1 MAQRRTKALS
11 RRKPAEGAAKDAHID
26 IATYQREAF
35 KTSQLTRGSSPEHLL
50 APILGLASETG
61 SILDIYKKYLR
72 DAIDLK
78 ANREYLKEE
87 LGDLLWYIA
96 TVATS
101 ADLRL
106 EDIARSN
113 LARTRDRYPKNLREA
128 FAKLQVFDQQY
139 SPQERFPRKVTIEF
153 TERRQAG
160 KVRAVLK
167 LVSVRPNAFPKGPI
181 TIVEHGERKK
191 IGFAVGRRLGDTLT
205 DNSRRA
211 DDYRYHD
218 AVHLGFMAV
227 LGWSPI
233 MRTLLGVRRR
243 SNATVN
249 EAEDGARAKYV
260 EEGLSAVLAALSLRR
275 LGFGGE
281 ITVDGDSISV
291 AQAVTSSLE
300 ARQLPGWLWRRAISQ
315 GFAAMHTLGENKGG
329 FLLADLNKRT
339 LTYKKS
345 FE

>member
-1 MAQRRTKALS
+1 MAQRRNRTLS
-11 RRKPAEGAAKDAHID
+11 RRQRGKGAARDERID
-26 IATYQREAF
+26 LATFQREAF
-35 KTSQLTRGSSPEHLL
+35 KTSQLTRGSSPQHLI

-96 TVATS
+96 TVATT
-101 ADLRL
+101 ANLRL
-106 EDIARSN
+106 EAIARSN
-113 LARTRDRYPKNLREA
+113 LARTRDRYPRNLREA
-128 FAKLQVFDQQY
+128 LARLPVFDQRYLQ
-139 SPQERFPRKVTIEF
+139 QERFPRKLTIGF
-153 TERRQAG
+153 SERRRSG
-160 KVRAVLK
+160 KVVAALQ
-167 LVSVRPNAFPKGPI
+167 LVSARPNAFPKGPV
-181 TIVEHGERKK
+181 TVVEAGETKQ
-191 IGFAVGRRLGDTLT
+191 IGFAVGKRLGDTLT

-211 DDYRYHD
+211 DSYRYHD

-233 MRTLLGVRRR
+233 MRTLLRVRRR

-249 EAEDGARAKYV
+249 EAEDGARAKYS

-291 AQAVTSSLE
+291 AQAVTASLE

-315 GFAAMHTLGENKGG
+315 GFAAMHALGENKGG
-329 FLLADLNKRT
+329 YLLADLDKRT
-339 LTYKKS
+339 LTYKKVL
-345 FE
+345 